1 MKVSIITVAYN
12 SAATIAST
20 LASVEEQTHADIEHI
35 VIDGK
40 STDAT
45 MSIVEQH
52 RPRLAQVVSEP
63 DRGIYDAMNKG
74 IALATGGIVG
84 FLNADDVLNDAGA
97 VAGIAAAAAA
107 GAEVVYADLVYVRN
121 DDLRRVV
128 RRWRSGAFH
137 RSSLRFGWMPPHPTF
152 YVGRSLL
159 HEVGGFD
166 TSLRIAADYDLML
179 RCLTRPATIV
189 AYLPQ
194 VVVRMRTGGVSNATL
209 SSMMRKSR
217 EDLLALRRH
226 RVGGWM
232 TLFAKNLRKLPQYF

>member
-12 SAATIAST
+12 SAATIANT
-20 LASVEEQTHADIEHI
+20 LASVAEQTHADIEHI
-35 VIDGK
+35 VIDGR

-45 MSIVEQH
+45 MAIVEQH
-52 RPRLAQVVSEP
+52 RAGLAHVVSEP
-63 DRGIYDAMNKG
+63 DLGIYDAMNKG
-74 IALATGGIVG
+74 IALATGRIVG
-84 FLNADDVLNDAGA
+84 FLNADDVLNDADA
-97 VAGIAAAAAA
+97 VASIAAAAAA
-107 GAEVVYADLVYVRN
+107 SADVVYADLVYVRN

-137 RSSLRFGWMPPHPTF
+137 RSRLRFGWMPPHPTF
-152 YVGRSLL
+152 YVRRSLL
-159 HEVGGFD
+159 QEIGGFD

-179 RCLTRPATIV
+179 RCLARPATTV

-209 SSMMRKSR
+209 ASMMRKSR

-232 TLFAKNLRKLPQYF
+232 TLLAKNLRKLPQYF

>member
-20 LASVEEQTHADIEHI
+20 LASVEEQTHPDIEHI
-35 VIDGK
+35 VVDGR

-45 MSIVEQH
+45 MAIVE
-52 RPRLAQVVSEP
+52 RYRARLAHVVSEP
-63 DRGIYDAMNKG
+63 DQGIYDAMNKG

-107 GAEVVYADLVYVRN
+107 GADVVYADLVYVRN
-121 DDLRRVV
+121 DDLRRIV

-137 RSSLRFGWMPPHPTF
+137 RSRLSFGWMPPHPTF
-152 YVGRSLL
+152 YVRRSLL

-179 RCLTRPATIV
+179 RCLTRPATTV

-209 SSMMRKSR
+209 TSMMRKSR

>member
-20 LASVEEQTHADIEHI
+20 LASVEEQTHPDIEHI
-35 VIDGK
+35 VVDGR

-45 MSIVEQH
+45 MAVVERH
-52 RPRLAQVVSEP
+52 RARLAHVLSEP
-63 DRGIYDAMNKG
+63 DQGIYDAMNKG

-107 GAEVVYADLVYVRN
+107 GADVVYADLVYVRN
-121 DDLRRVV
+121 DDLRRIV

-137 RSSLRFGWMPPHPTF
+137 RSRLSFGWMPPHPTF
-152 YVGRSLL
+152 YVRRSLL

-179 RCLTRPATIV
+179 RCLTRPATTV

-209 SSMMRKSR
+209 TSMMRKSR